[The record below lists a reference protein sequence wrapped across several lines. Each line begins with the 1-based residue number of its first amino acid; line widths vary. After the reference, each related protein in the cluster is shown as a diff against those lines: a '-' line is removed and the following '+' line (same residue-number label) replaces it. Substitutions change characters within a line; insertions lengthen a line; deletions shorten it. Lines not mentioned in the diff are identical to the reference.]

1 MDLMKPG
8 IATDVVLDVIR
19 TVDFE
24 TLETTF
30 EYENTSG
37 EAIIID
43 REGVTH
49 HSFTFSEL
57 SMMPGDEGF
66 DEKFKEAI
74 DVLRDNIGLLA
85 IWLLN
90 NTSISPL

>member
-8 IATDVVLDVIR
+8 IATSVALDVIR

-30 EYENTSG
+30 EYENSDG

-43 REGVTH
+43 TEGVTH
-49 HSFTFSEL
+49 HSFTFSKL
-57 SMMPGDEGF
+57 SMPDDDGF
-66 DEKFKEAI
+66 DEMFNEAI
-74 DVLRDNIGLLA
+74 TVLRDNIGLLA